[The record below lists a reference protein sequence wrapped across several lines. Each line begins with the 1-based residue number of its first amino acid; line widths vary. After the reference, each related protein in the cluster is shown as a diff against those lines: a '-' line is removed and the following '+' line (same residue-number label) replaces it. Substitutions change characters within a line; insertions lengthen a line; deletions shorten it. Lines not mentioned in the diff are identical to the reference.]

1 MLMYQ
6 VMLFLHIIGALALGF
21 YLVLPFVL
29 GRIGKLSLAAQ
40 EGTVSAVVSLNRYAQ
55 IGLVI
60 QLLTGG
66 YLIGQGDYSVP
77 WMIVI
82 VILFLA
88 IGAFSGIM
96 AKPLRLA
103 LEGIRQNKTVTT
115 EEGKLR
121 TLSALLS
128 VTVLL
133 ISFFMV
139 FSTII

>member
-40 EGTVSAVVSLNRYAQ
+40 EGTVSAVISLNRYAQ
-55 IGLVI
+55 IGLII

-82 VILFLA
+82 VILYLA
-88 IGAFSGIM
+88 IGAFSGIL

-103 LEGIRQNKTVTT
+103 QEGIRQNKTVTA

-128 VTVLL
+128 VAVLL
-133 ISFFMV
+133 IVFFMV
-139 FSTII
+139 YSTII

>member
-6 VMLFLHIIGALALGF
+6 VMIFLHIIGALALGF
-21 YLVLPFVL
+21 YLFLPFVF
-29 GRIGKLSLAAQ
+29 GRIGKLSLAAR
-40 EGTVSAVVSLNRYAQ
+40 EGTVSAVSSLNRYAQ
-55 IGLVI
+55 IGLVV

-66 YLIGQGDYSVP
+66 YLIGKGEYSVP

-82 VILFLA
+82 VVLFLA

-96 AKPLRLA
+96 GKPLRLI
-103 LEGIRQNKTVTT
+103 LEGIRQNKSVTV

>member
-1 MLMYQ
+1 MYQ

-21 YLVLPFVL
+21 YLILPFVL
-29 GRIGKLSLAAQ
+29 GTLGKLSLAGQ
-40 EGTVSAVVSLNRYAQ
+40 EGTVSAVRTLNRFAQ
-55 IGLVI
+55 FGLI
-60 QLLTGG
+60 LQLLTGG

-82 VILFLA
+82 VLLFLA
-88 IGAFSGIM
+88 VGALSGIM
-96 AKPLRLA
+96 GKPLRLA
-103 LEGIRQNKTVTT
+103 QEGIRQNKPITA

-128 VTVLL
+128 VSVLV

>member
-1 MLMYQ
+1 MYQ
-6 VMLFLHIIGALALGF
+6 VMIFLHIIGALALGF
-21 YLVLPFVL
+21 YLFLPFVF
-29 GRIGKLSLAAQ
+29 GRIGKLPLAAR
-40 EGTVSAVVSLNRYAQ
+40 EGTVSAVSSLNRYAQ
-55 IGLVI
+55 MGLVV

-66 YLIGQGDYSVP
+66 YLIGKGDYSVP

-82 VILFLA
+82 VVLFLA

-96 AKPLRLA
+96 GKPLRLI
-103 LEGIRQNKTVTT
+103 LEGIRQNKPVAA

>member
-1 MLMYQ
+1 MYQ
-6 VMLFLHIIGALALGF
+6 VMLFLHIVGALALGF

-40 EGTVSAVVSLNRYAQ
+40 EGTVSAVISLNRYAQ
-55 IGLVI
+55 IGLII

-66 YLIGQGDYSVP
+66 YLIGQGTYSVA

-82 VILFLA
+82 VILYLA

-103 LEGIRQNKTVTT
+103 LDGIRKNQTVTA

>member
-1 MLMYQ
+1 MYQ

-21 YLVLPFVL
+21 YLFLPLVL
-29 GRIGKLSLAAQ
+29 GKVDKLSLAGR
-40 EGTVSAVVSLNRYAQ
+40 EGTISAVNSLNKYAQ
-55 IGLVI
+55 IGLII

-82 VILFLA
+82 TLLYLA

-96 AKPLRLA
+96 GKPLRLA
-103 LEGIRQNKTVTT
+103 LEGIRQNKATT
-115 EEGKLR
+115 AEVGKLR